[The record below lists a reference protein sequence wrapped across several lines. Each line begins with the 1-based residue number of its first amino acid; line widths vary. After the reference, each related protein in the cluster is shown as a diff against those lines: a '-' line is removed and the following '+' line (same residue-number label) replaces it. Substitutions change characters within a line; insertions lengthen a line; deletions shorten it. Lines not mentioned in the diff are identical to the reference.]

1 MNIDPERTELWEE
14 RLAAVSDVLPY
25 LEDALHRLREPYD
38 SDEADLLEEVIVSL
52 RREEVRLE
60 SRLDGIWED

>member
-25 LEDALHRLREPYD
+25 LEDALHRLRESYD

>member
-1 MNIDPERTELWEE
+1 MNRDPERTAYWEE
-14 RLAAVSDVLPY
+14 RLSAVSDVLPY